1 MIGLFVLGLIG
12 LIIYNIIDT
21 QSLINNVRCIFLMIF
36 SLCAVSAMS
45 AYTYREIKP
54 LTIALV
60 SCIVCVVCFF
70 ALTF

>member
-1 MIGLFVLGLIG
+1 MIGLFILGLIG

-21 QSLINNVRCIFLMIF
+21 QSLLTNVRCILLMIF
-36 SLCAVSAMS
+36 SLCAVYAMA

-60 SCIVCVVCFF
+60 SCIVCVVCI

>member
-1 MIGLFVLGLIG
+1 MLGLFVFWIIG

-21 QSLINNVRCIFLMIF
+21 QSLINNVRCTLLMLF
-36 SLCAVSAMS
+36 SLCALRAMA
-45 AYTYREIKP
+45 AYTDREIKP

-60 SCIVCVVCFF
+60 SCIVCVVCI

>member
-1 MIGLFVLGLIG
+1 MVGLFILGIIG

-21 QSLINNVRCIFLMIF
+21 MPLIINVRCILAYVFG
-36 SLCAVSAMS
+36 LCALRAMG
-45 AYTYREIKP
+45 AYTDREIKP

-60 SCIVCVVCFF
+60 SCIVCVVCI

>member
-1 MIGLFVLGLIG
+1 MIGLFVLGIIG

-21 QSLINNVRCIFLMIF
+21 QSLLNNVRCILLMIF
-36 SLCAVSAMS
+36 SLCAVHAMS

-54 LTIALV
+54 LTITLV
-60 SCIVCVVCFF
+60 SCIVCVVCI

>member
-1 MIGLFVLGLIG
+1 MLGLFVLGIIG

-21 QSLINNVRCIFLMIF
+21 QSLLNNVRCILLMIF
-36 SLCAVSAMS
+36 SLCAVHAMS
-45 AYTYREIKP
+45 AYTYRELKP

-60 SCIVCVVCFF
+60 SCIVCVVCI

>member
-1 MIGLFVLGLIG
+1 MIGLFVLGIIG

-21 QSLINNVRCIFLMIF
+21 QSLLNNVRCILLMIF
-36 SLCAVSAMS
+36 SLCAVHAMS

-60 SCIVCVVCFF
+60 SCIVCVVCI

>member
-1 MIGLFVLGLIG
+1 MVGLFVLGIIG

-21 QSLINNVRCIFLMIF
+21 MPLIVNVRCILTYVFG
-36 SLCAVSAMS
+36 LCALCAMA
-45 AYTYREIKP
+45 AYTDREIKP

-60 SCIVCVVCFF
+60 SCIVCVVCI

>member
-1 MIGLFVLGLIG
+1 MIGLFILGLIG

-21 QSLINNVRCIFLMIF
+21 QSLINNVRCILSMLF
-36 SLCAVSAMS
+36 SLCALRAMA
-45 AYTYREIKP
+45 AYTDREIKP

-60 SCIVCVVCFF
+60 SCIVCVVCI

>member
-1 MIGLFVLGLIG
+1 MIGLFILGLIG

-21 QSLINNVRCIFLMIF
+21 MPLIINVRCILAYVFG
-36 SLCAVSAMS
+36 LCALSAMG
-45 AYTYREIKP
+45 ANTDRERKP

-60 SCIVCVVCFF
+60 SCIVCVVCI